1 MLAIANPADWMMV
14 LAPTVLSIVVAALY
28 AGHREFQALRDRVGT
43 VEFKVDLV
51 LQRMEEW
58 HNGSGPT
65 S

>member
-1 MLAIANPADWMMV
+1 MLMVADTPAWAMV
-14 LAPTVLSIVVAALY
+14 LAPTVLSIVAAGLY
-28 AGHREFQALRDRVGT
+28 AAHREFQALRDRVGT